1 MRRCPT
7 QAIRVVKG
15 KAVIS
20 DELCVD
26 CGHCIEACTESAIA
40 ISEDN
45 LNGIAQ
51 FKHKVLV
58 VPPVLYSQFEP
69 RIHPY
74 VIHLALK
81 GLGFDH
87 VVDVAPYALALERA
101 LELYIESYK
110 GRLPLISSQCPCVI
124 RLIQVKYP
132 DLAELIIPLETPR
145 ELAAREIKKELQGRL
160 GLAPEQ
166 LGAFHVA
173 SCPAKMVSIRQ
184 PAEKNRSWFDGYISV
199 RGIYPIMLPHVLAI
213 NKEFDPSMV
222 PPDFRFSTAP
232 ISHSSETGGERA
244 KINGLAVSGLYSVMR
259 ILNDIENSKLR
270 NITYIEAHAH
280 MLGCVGGPTNVE
292 SPYIARANS
301 LRQGEDYQQPIQ
313 LDDEDITRKLKD
325 GYFFME
331 HPILPRPTAFF
342 DTDLETS
349 IKRMKERER
358 IYQKLPQIDCGCCGS
373 PTCMTFAEDFV
384 RGEVKPTDC
393 YHFSQPRRV
402 EEQET

>member
-7 QAIRVVKG
+7 QAIRVVNG

-26 CGHCIEACTESAIA
+26 CGHCIDACPESAIA

-45 LNGIAQ
+45 LDGIAQ
-51 FKHKVLV
+51 FKYKAIVAS
-58 VPPVLYSQFEP
+58 PVLYSQFEP

-74 VIHLALK
+74 IIHLALK
-81 GLGFDH
+81 GLGFDY
-87 VVDVAPYALALERA
+87 VVDVAPYSLALERA

-132 DLAELIIPLETPR
+132 DLAELMIPLEVPR
-145 ELAAREIKKELQGRL
+145 ELAARETKKGLQNKLGIAPGELGV
-160 GLAPEQ
+160 
-166 LGAFHVA
+166 FHVA

-199 RGIYPIMLPHVLAI
+199 RGIYPILVPHVLAI
-213 NKEFDPSMV
+213 NKEFDASTVPS
-222 PPDFRFSTAP
+222 DFCFSTNP
-232 ISHSSETGGERA
+232 VSDGSQVVREKA
-244 KINGLAVSGLYSVMR
+244 KDNWLAVSGLYSVMS
-259 ILNDIENSKLR
+259 ILNDIENTKLR
-270 NITYIEAHAH
+270 NVTYIEASAH
-280 MLGCVGGPTNVE
+280 MLGCVGGPSNVE

-301 LRQGEDYQQPIQ
+301 LRQKENYQRPVQ
-313 LDDEDITRKLKD
+313 LDDEDIARKLKE

-373 PTCMTFAEDFV
+373 PTCMTFAEDLV
-384 RGEVKPTDC
+384 RGEVKATDC
-393 YHFSQPRRV
+393 YHFSQARKV
-402 EEQET
+402 GGQEI